1 MMTEVPTT
9 PSSLDA
15 GKISLFVIRVNQC
28 DCGCCGR
35 LLCLLCLGFGEL
47 SLVVVAESA
56 VHPGLASNSIGDQG

>member
-47 SLVVVAESA
+47 SLVVAESA